1 MILLL
6 ILNKYVFYK
15 YLVNKIK
22 KDIQYKPED
31 ISIDISKCTNY
42 I

>member
-6 ILNKYVFYK
+6 ILSKYVFYK

-22 KDIQYKPED
+22 KDIQHKPED

>member
-6 ILNKYVFYK
+6 ILSKYVFYK

-22 KDIQYKPED
+22 KDIQNKPED